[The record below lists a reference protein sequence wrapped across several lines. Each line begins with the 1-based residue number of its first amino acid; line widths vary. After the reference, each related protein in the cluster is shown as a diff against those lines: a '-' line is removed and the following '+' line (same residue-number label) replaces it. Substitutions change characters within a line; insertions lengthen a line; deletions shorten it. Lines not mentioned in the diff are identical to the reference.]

1 VVGGDPQRV
10 MTVTDHAA
18 AKELGVRNTF
28 QEDPESFTE
37 SERFGFFPEFAQRAA
52 DGTFTV
58 PISGTF
64 ALEDWRTALDIS
76 AGGQARG
83 KLLLVP

>member
-1 VVGGDPQRV
+1 
-10 MTVTDHAA
+10 MTVSDHAA
-18 AKELGVRNTF
+18 AKEIGARSTF
-28 QEDPESFTE
+28 QEDPETFTG

-64 ALEDWRTALDIS
+64 ALEDWRTALAIS
-76 AGGQARG
+76 ASGQARG
-83 KLLLVP
+83 KLLLLPN